1 MASKIQNMKKNI
13 IFYLTAITMVA
24 TMSGCQKK
32 IDEAFANPNASVRVP
47 IETLLPGIIG
57 NFVGSS
63 AAAGSAYGT
72 ANDGLYVGR
81 YVQYWATNSAGNQYD
96 QMGGATG
103 ASDILGSVWAMHYF
117 GMGENLNKMVKWGIE
132 EEKWDYVG
140 VGYAIRAW
148 SWLTLTNMHG
158 EVIMRE
164 AFRPEQLVFKYDAQK
179 DVYDT
184 VRAIA
189 RMAISYLE
197 RTDGKVSQSN
207 LAKGDA
213 FFYNGDVNKW
223 KKFVY
228 TVMARSFNHLSNKA
242 DYKAD
247 SVIKY
252 ALLGINSNADNASAK
267 FANTGITGTSNFY
280 GPYRNNVG
288 ALRQTEYIANLMN
301 GLNTRFT
308 GAVDPRAWYMLRENT
323 NNTIRGI
330 KLNKG
335 ASGLVTNDQ
344 PQGFWGQTFG
354 TASAPVSDAACRYIF
369 KNGSPFPI
377 ITASENKFILAEAYL
392 RKGDVNSALTAYKDG
407 ISLNFDMLV
416 NDYAAGVPAAR
427 LITPTMKTTYL
438 TNPVVVPSASNLSLS
453 HIMLQKYIALYGF
466 GMLETWV
473 DMRRFH
479 YSDLDEKAGGQVY
492 ADLVMPTG
500 IDLFINNSGK
510 LTYRARPRYNS
521 EYLYNVAELERLGAL
536 ALDYSTKEQW
546 FSQK

>member
-1 MASKIQNMKKNI
+1 MKKNI
-13 IFYLTAITMVA
+13 IFYLTSIALVFTF
-24 TMSGCQKK
+24 SSCEKK
-32 IDEAFANPNASVRVP
+32 IDEAFVNPNAPLKVP

-63 AAAGSAYGT
+63 AAAGSAYGLG
-72 ANDGLYVGR
+72 NDGLYIGR
-81 YVQYWATNSAGNQYD
+81 YVQYFATNSAGNQYD

-117 GMGENLNKMVKWGIE
+117 GMGENLNKMVKWGE
-132 EEKWDYVG
+132 EEKKWDYVG
-140 VGYAIRAW
+140 VGYAIRAF

-164 AFRPEQLVFKYDAQK
+164 AFRPNQLVFNYDNQK

-184 VRAIA
+184 VRAISRLA
-189 RMAISYLE
+189 LDYLNK
-197 RTDGKVSQSN
+197 TGDNASQAN

-228 TVMARSFNHLSNKA
+228 TIMARSFNHLSNKA
-242 DYKAD
+242 EYKPD

-252 ALLGINSNADNASAK
+252 ALLGINTNDDNATSK

-280 GPYRNNVG
+280 GPFRNNVG

-301 GLNTRFT
+301 GLNSRFT
-308 GAVDPRAWYMLRENT
+308 GVTDPRSFYMLRENT
-323 NNTIRGI
+323 NGTIRGI
-330 KLNKG
+330 KPNKG
-335 ASGLVTNDQ
+335 ASGLVTADQ
-344 PQGFWGQTFG
+344 PQSFWGQAFSSAT
-354 TASAPVSDAACRYIF
+354 APVSDATCRYIF

-377 ITASENKFILAEAYL
+377 ITASENKFMLAEAYL
-392 RKGDVNSALTAYKDG
+392 RKGDAALARAAYAEG
-407 ISLNFDMLV
+407 ISLNIDHLNV
-416 NDYAAGVPAAR
+416 DYSAGVPAPR
-427 LITPTMKTTYL
+427 LMTPAIKAAFL
-438 TNPVVVPSASNLSLS
+438 ANPLVVPPAASLSLS

-466 GMLETWV
+466 GMMETWV

-479 YSDLDEKAGGQVY
+479 YTDIDAKTGAPVY

-510 LTYRARPRYNS
+510 YTYRARPRYNS
-521 EYLYNVAELERLGAL
+521 EYLYNIAELTRIGAI
-536 ALDYSTKEQW
+536 ALDYNTKEQW